1 MTTTPTEVTAREKF
15 PCPACGAQ
23 AEWNP
28 AKQKLICPFCGTESD
43 HAIPQPTG
51 AIAELDVAGTLSQ
64 MSDALRGWQA
74 EKRSVQCQSCHAV
87 MVFDPNRAAQNCE
100 FCGSPALV
108 DYTEAKDPISP
119 QSLLAFRVPDTQV
132 RERIRQWYGSKW
144 FAPRKLRSR
153 GLVDTLHGVYLP
165 YWTFDAHVDCPWRAE
180 AGYHYYTTENYR
192 DSNGRLST
200 RQVQQVRWEPASG
213 RVQHFFNDELVAGSK
228 GVPLDVLRR
237 IEPFPTEDLV
247 PYDAAMV
254 SGFVVERYQVGLE
267 DAAKLS
273 LGQMTSKLR
282 VLCANQIPGDEY
294 RNLEMD
300 PHFSGHTFKHI
311 LVPVWMLTYT
321 YGPRSF
327 QVLVNGYTGQMEGK
341 YPVSPWKVAA
351 AVLLAVIV
359 LLFLLFLQSK

>member
-1 MTTTPTEVTAREKF
+1 MTTTPTEVAARGKF
-15 PCPACGAQ
+15 PCPTCGAQ

-28 AKQKLICPFCGTESD
+28 AKQKLVCPFCGTESD
-43 HAIPQPTG
+43 HQFPQATG
-51 AIAELDVAGTLSQ
+51 EIAELDLAATLSQ
-64 MSDALRGWQA
+64 LSGALRGWQA
-74 EKRSVQCQSCHAV
+74 EKRSVQCQSCKAV
-87 MVFDPNRAAQNCE
+87 MVFDPNRVAQKCE

-108 DYTEAKDPISP
+108 DYTDVKDPITP
-119 QSLLAFRVPDTQV
+119 ESLLAFKVPDTQV

-165 YWTFDAHVDCPWRAE
+165 YWTFDAHADCPWRAE

-192 DSNGRLST
+192 DSNGRSST

-213 RVQHFFNDELVAGSK
+213 QVQHFFNDELVAGSK

-267 DAAKLS
+267 DAARLS
-273 LGQMTSKLR
+273 TEQMSSKLR
-282 VLCANQIPGDEY
+282 FLCANKIPGDTY
-294 RNLEMD
+294 RDLQID
-300 PHFSGHTFKHI
+300 PHFSRQTFKHI
-311 LVPVWMLTYT
+311 LVPVWLLTYT
-321 YGPRSF
+321 YGARSF
-327 QVLVNGYTGQMEGK
+327 QVLANGYTGQMEGT

-351 AVLLAVIV
+351 AILLAVLV
-359 LLFLLFLQSK
+359 LLVFLYLQGR